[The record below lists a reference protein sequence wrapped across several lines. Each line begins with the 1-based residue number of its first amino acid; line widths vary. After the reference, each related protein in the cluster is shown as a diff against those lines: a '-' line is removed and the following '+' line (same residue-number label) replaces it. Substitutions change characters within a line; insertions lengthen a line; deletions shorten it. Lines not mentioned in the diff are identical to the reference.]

1 MEASQEGRGQGD
13 WWAYAGKGTERGG
26 SMSRRERA
34 LVPSKPRTQ
43 LGMAAEGR
51 GRWQARRAQ
60 TGLRLSAEGPRR
72 QHLQGQRARGKQA
85 RRRPDRPSPHCV
97 AVWTQPA
104 PLLRPCM
111 AHSQAPLCPHTPV
124 IPKGLHVLPFAA
136 PCRGPHLGL
145 LLSALIPWLCHLL
158 KNGTATPGRS
168 ARQEP
173 DLKALASHDLGALP
187 HRLLCPYGDRE
198 WQSSFS

>member
-1 MEASQEGRGQGD
+1 M
-13 WWAYAGKGTERGG
+13 
-26 SMSRRERA
+26 
-34 LVPSKPRTQ
+34 Q

-51 GRWQARRAQ
+51 GHWQARGAQ
-60 TGLRLSAEGPRR
+60 TGLRLSEEGPPR
-72 QHLQGQRARGKQA
+72 QHLKGQWARGKQA
-85 RRRPDRPSPHCV
+85 RRCPDRPSPHCV
-97 AVWTQPA
+97 AVWTRPA
-104 PLLRPCM
+104 L
-111 AHSQAPLCPHTPV
+111 AHSQAPLFPHTQV
-124 IPKGLHVLPFAA
+124 IPKGLPVLPIAA

-187 HRLLCPYGDRE
+187 HRPLCPYGGRE
-198 WQSSFS
+198 WQSLFS